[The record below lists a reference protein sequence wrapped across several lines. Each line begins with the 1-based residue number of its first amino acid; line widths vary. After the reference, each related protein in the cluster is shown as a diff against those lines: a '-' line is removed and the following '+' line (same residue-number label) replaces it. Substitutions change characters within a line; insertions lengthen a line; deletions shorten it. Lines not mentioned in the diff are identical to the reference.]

1 MVPYLCADFR
11 SARRFSAM
19 IALQVFAVLALV
31 GVNAFF
37 SAAEFS
43 LVAVRQSRVRQLVE
57 KGDARAKI
65 VEHLLSDLSQ
75 VVSGV
80 QVGITLA
87 SLSLGY
93 LGEVTLAGI
102 LSPLVLAIPRP
113 WAAIVAHGV
122 AMVMAFGLLTV
133 LQVVL
138 GELVP
143 KSLSLARAERVALLI
158 ARPFQWFLNTFSWAI
173 DLLDNFAEKIVLAL
187 GVVAPH
193 SHTLVRSTEE
203 LQVMV
208 QQARD
213 RGLLPATEVK
223 FIQAAMELGQVQG
236 REVMVPRPDVHALPA
251 SANLDDTM
259 TMFAT
264 TQRSRIPVYEN
275 SLDQILGFVHIKDMI
290 WVLLERSRRAA
301 DGQPLPEFRLRS
313 VLRDVLIVPES
324 KPVSELLLEFR
335 SRRTGLAMVVD
346 EFGSILGLATLEDI
360 LEQMVGEI
368 HDEFDVVERP
378 LTLPDGG
385 MIFDA
390 AIKIRELAARY
401 NIILPDDPSYE
412 TIGGFVLN
420 RLGFIPHGGESFEAD
435 GYRFTVM
442 EMDHRRVSRL
452 KIKPLPPAI
461 VPSLTS
467 ESAPRSAEV
476 VSAEPQDANARRQPS
491 AEVLE
496 MPGAASA
503 AAADSRIA
511 KKSRRAARKKS
522 SKPSSQSAV
531 PSPDEPAP
539 DSPSSGPAHK

>member
-1 MVPYLCADFR
+1 
-11 SARRFSAM
+11 M
-19 IALQVFAVLALV
+19 IALQLFAVLALV
-31 GVNAFF
+31 GINAFF

-43 LVAVRQSRVRQLVE
+43 LIAVRQSRVRQLVE
-57 KGDARAKI
+57 QGDARAKV
-65 VEHLLSDLSQ
+65 VEALLTDLTR

-93 LGEVTLAGI
+93 LGEITLAGI
-102 LSPLVLAIPRP
+102 LSPLVQAIPRP
-113 WAAIVAHGV
+113 WAAVIAHGT
-122 AMVMAFGLLTV
+122 ALAIAFGLLTI

-158 ARPFQWFLNTFSWAI
+158 ARPFSWFLHTFRWAI
-173 DLLDNFAEKIVLAL
+173 DFLDHSAEKFVGAL
-187 GVVAPH
+187 GVVSPH

-203 LQVMV
+203 LQVMI

-213 RGLLPATEVK
+213 RGLLPAAEVK
-223 FIQAAMELGQVQG
+223 FIQAAMELGQIQA

-251 SANLDDTM
+251 SATLEDTM

-264 TQRSRIPVYEN
+264 TQRSRIPVYEG
-275 SLDQILGFVHIKDMI
+275 SLDHILGFVHIKDMI
-290 WVLLERSRRAA
+290 WILLDRARRAE
-301 DGQPLPEFRLRS
+301 DHQPLAEFNLRT
-313 VLRDVLIVPES
+313 VLRDALIVPET

-335 SRRTGLAMVVD
+335 ARRTGLAMIVD

-401 NIILPDDPSYE
+401 NIMLPEDPSYE
-412 TIGGFVLN
+412 TVGGFVLT
-420 RLGFIPHGGESFEAD
+420 RLGFIPRGSESFEAD

-461 VPSLTS
+461 VPSPSDATT
-467 ESAPRSAEV
+467 PQSAEIAH
-476 VSAEPQDANARRQPS
+476 AEKQDASPQHHPS

-496 MPGAASA
+496 MPAPTSA
-503 AAADSRIA
+503 TDSRIA
-511 KKSRRAARKKS
+511 KKTRRTARKKTA
-522 SKPSSQSAV
+522 KAHDAAEV

>member
-1 MVPYLCADFR
+1 
-11 SARRFSAM
+11 M
-19 IALQVFAVLALV
+19 IALQLFAVLALV
-31 GVNAFF
+31 CINAFF

-43 LVAVRQSRVRQLVE
+43 LVAVRQSRIRQLVE
-57 KGDARAKI
+57 QGDARAKI
-65 VEHLLSDLSQ
+65 VEQLLSDLSR

-93 LGEVTLAGI
+93 LGEVTLAKV
-102 LSPLVLAIPRP
+102 LSPLLLAIPSP
-113 WAAIVAHGV
+113 WAALAAHTI
-122 AMVMAFGLLTV
+122 ALVMAFGLLTI

-158 ARPFQWFLNTFSWAI
+158 ARPFQWFLNTFRWAI
-173 DLLDNFAEKIVLAL
+173 DLLDRFAEKIVLAL

-223 FIQAAMELGQVQG
+223 FIQAAMELGQVQV

-290 WVLLERSRRAA
+290 WVLLERSRRAE

-324 KPVSELLLEFR
+324 KPVSELLWEFR

-378 LTLPDGG
+378 LNLPDGG

-390 AIKIRELAARY
+390 AIKIRELEARY
-401 NIILPDDPSYE
+401 NIVVPEDPSYE

-420 RLGFIPHGGESFEAD
+420 RLGFIPRGGESFEAD
-435 GYRFTVM
+435 GFRFTVM
-442 EMDHRRVSRL
+442 EMDHRRVSRV
-452 KIKPLPPAI
+452 KMKPLRATGAAA
-461 VPSLTS
+461 VGAEDPSRGEPGGAEARDGKAAGANDSAVADSAKLRS
-467 ESAPRSAEV
+467 AKAPR
-476 VSAEPQDANARRQPS
+476 
-491 AEVLE
+491 
-496 MPGAASA
+496 
-503 AAADSRIA
+503 
-511 KKSRRAARKKS
+511 
-522 SKPSSQSAV
+522 
-531 PSPDEPAP
+531 
-539 DSPSSGPAHK
+539 

>member
-1 MVPYLCADFR
+1 
-11 SARRFSAM
+11 M
-19 IALQVFAVLALV
+19 IALHLFAVLALV
-31 GVNAFF
+31 CINAFF

-80 QVGITLA
+80 QVGITLS

-102 LSPLVLAIPRP
+102 LSPLLLAIPSP
-113 WAAIVAHGV
+113 WAAVAAHTV
-122 AMVMAFGLLTV
+122 ALIIAFGLLTI

-158 ARPFQWFLNTFSWAI
+158 ARPFQWFLTTFRWAI
-173 DLLDNFAEKIVLAL
+173 DLLDGSAEKIVLAL

-223 FIQAAMELGQVQG
+223 FIQAAMELGQVQV
-236 REVMVPRPDVHALPA
+236 REVMVPRPDMHALPVGA
-251 SANLDDTM
+251 SLEDAM

-264 TQRSRIPVYEN
+264 TQRSRIPVYEH

-290 WVLLERSRRAA
+290 WVLLERARRAE
-301 DGQPLPEFRLRS
+301 DGQPVPEFRLRS

-390 AIKIRELAARY
+390 AIKIRELEARY
-401 NIILPDDPSYE
+401 NIVVPEDPSYE

-420 RLGFIPHGGESFEAD
+420 RLGFIPRGGESFEAD
-435 GYRFTVM
+435 GFRFTVM
-442 EMDHRRVSRL
+442 EMDHRRVSRVKL
-452 KIKPLPPAI
+452 KPLRVTTVNANAAEAERGSGRVVAAQASPAEKLAT
-461 VPSLTS
+461 PKANSASDASTAARPAK
-467 ESAPRSAEV
+467 APR
-476 VSAEPQDANARRQPS
+476 
-491 AEVLE
+491 
-496 MPGAASA
+496 
-503 AAADSRIA
+503 
-511 KKSRRAARKKS
+511 
-522 SKPSSQSAV
+522 
-531 PSPDEPAP
+531 
-539 DSPSSGPAHK
+539 

>member
-1 MVPYLCADFR
+1 
-11 SARRFSAM
+11 M
-19 IALQVFAVLALV
+19 IALQLFAVLALV
-31 GVNAFF
+31 CINAFF

-43 LVAVRQSRVRQLVE
+43 LVAVRQSRIRQLVE

-65 VEHLLSDLSQ
+65 VEQLLSDLSQ

-93 LGEVTLAGI
+93 LGEVTLAKV
-102 LSPLVLAIPRP
+102 LSPMLLAIPSP
-113 WAAIVAHGV
+113 WAAMAAHTI
-122 AMVMAFGLLTV
+122 ALVMAFGLLTI

-158 ARPFQWFLNTFSWAI
+158 ARPFQWFLNTFRWAI
-173 DLLDNFAEKIVLAL
+173 DLLDRFAEKIVGAL

-223 FIQAAMELGQVQG
+223 FIQAAMELGQVQV

-290 WVLLERSRRAA
+290 WVLLERSRRAE

-378 LTLPDGG
+378 LNLPDGG

-390 AIKIRELAARY
+390 AIKIRELEARY
-401 NIILPDDPSYE
+401 NIVVPEDPSYE

-420 RLGFIPHGGESFEAD
+420 RLGFIPRGGESFEAD
-435 GYRFTVM
+435 GFRFTVM
-442 EMDHRRVSRL
+442 EMDHRRVSRV
-452 KIKPLPPAI
+452 KMKPLRAAVGAAVGSEDVARGEQSGTETRREKPAAAKD
-461 VPSLTS
+461 SATGDAGKLRS
-467 ESAPRSAEV
+467 AKAPR
-476 VSAEPQDANARRQPS
+476 
-491 AEVLE
+491 
-496 MPGAASA
+496 
-503 AAADSRIA
+503 
-511 KKSRRAARKKS
+511 
-522 SKPSSQSAV
+522 
-531 PSPDEPAP
+531 
-539 DSPSSGPAHK
+539 

>member
-1 MVPYLCADFR
+1 
-11 SARRFSAM
+11 M
-19 IALQVFAVLALV
+19 IALQLFAVLALV
-31 GVNAFF
+31 CINAFF

-43 LVAVRQSRVRQLVE
+43 LIAVRQSRVRQLVE

-102 LSPLVLAIPRP
+102 LSPLLLAIPSP
-113 WAAIVAHGV
+113 WAAIAAHTIALV
-122 AMVMAFGLLTV
+122 IAFGLLTI

-158 ARPFQWFLNTFSWAI
+158 ARPFQWFLTTFRWAI
-173 DLLDNFAEKIVLAL
+173 DLLDGAAEKIVLAL

-213 RGLLPATEVK
+213 RGLLPAAEVK
-223 FIQAAMELGQVQG
+223 FIQAAMELGQVQV
-236 REVMVPRPDVHALPA
+236 REVMVPRPDVHGLPA
-251 SANLDDTM
+251 TANLDDTM

-290 WVLLERSRRAA
+290 WVLLERSRRAE

-324 KPVSELLLEFR
+324 KPVSELLMEFR

-378 LTLPDGG
+378 LNLPDGG

-390 AIKIRELAARY
+390 AIKIRELEARY
-401 NIILPDDPSYE
+401 NLVVPEDPSYE

-420 RLGFIPHGGESFEAD
+420 RLGFIPRGGESFEAD
-435 GYRFTVM
+435 GFRFTVM
-442 EMDHRRVSRL
+442 EMDHRRVSRV
-452 KIKPLPPAI
+452 KMKPLRPAETAADTVTERI
-461 VPSLTS
+461 ADAKSVGDAGKLRSAK
-467 ESAPRSAEV
+467 APR
-476 VSAEPQDANARRQPS
+476 
-491 AEVLE
+491 
-496 MPGAASA
+496 
-503 AAADSRIA
+503 
-511 KKSRRAARKKS
+511 
-522 SKPSSQSAV
+522 
-531 PSPDEPAP
+531 
-539 DSPSSGPAHK
+539 

>member
-1 MVPYLCADFR
+1 
-11 SARRFSAM
+11 M
-19 IALQVFAVLALV
+19 IALQLFAVLALV
-31 GVNAFF
+31 GINAFF

-43 LVAVRQSRVRQLVE
+43 LIAVRQSRVRQLVE
-57 KGDARAKI
+57 LGDARARV
-65 VEHLLSDLSQ
+65 VEALLTDLTR

-93 LGEVTLAGI
+93 IGEITLAGI
-102 LSPLVLAIPRP
+102 LSPLVQAIPRP
-113 WAAIVAHGV
+113 WAALIAHG
-122 AMVMAFGLLTV
+122 AALAIAFGLLTM

-158 ARPFQWFLNTFSWAI
+158 ARPFSWFLNTFRWAI
-173 DLLDNFAEKIVLAL
+173 DLFDSAAERIVRAL
-187 GVVAPH
+187 GVVSPH

-203 LQVMV
+203 LQVMI

-213 RGLLPATEVK
+213 RGLLPAAEVK
-223 FIQAAMELGQVQG
+223 FIQAAMELGQIQA

-251 SANLDDTM
+251 SASLEDTM

-264 TQRSRIPVYEN
+264 TQRSRIPVYEGT
-275 SLDQILGFVHIKDMI
+275 LDHILGFVHIKDMI
-290 WVLLERSRRAA
+290 WILLDRARRNE
-301 DGQPLPEFRLRS
+301 DRQPLAEFSLRT
-313 VLRDVLIVPES
+313 VLRDALIVPET

-335 SRRTGLAMVVD
+335 ARRTGLAMIVD

-390 AIKIRELAARY
+390 AIKIRELSARY
-401 NIILPDDPSYE
+401 NIVLPEDSSYE
-412 TIGGFVLN
+412 TVGGFVLT
-420 RLGFIPHGGESFEAD
+420 RLGFIPRGGESFEAD

-442 EMDHRRVSRL
+442 EMEHRRVSRL
-452 KIKPLPPAI
+452 KIKPLPPSI
-461 VPSLTS
+461 VPPSVSGAAPTS
-467 ESAPRSAEV
+467 EGISRAEEQDSSAHH
-476 VSAEPQDANARRQPS
+476 NPS

-496 MPGAASA
+496 MTPATSAS
-503 AAADSRIA
+503 DSQFI
-511 KKSRRAARKKS
+511 KKIRRAARKKS
-522 SKPSSQSAV
+522 AKTAEATDV
-531 PSPDEPAP
+531 PSPDEPGA
-539 DSPSSGPAHK
+539 DSSSPGPAHK

>member
-1 MVPYLCADFR
+1 
-11 SARRFSAM
+11 M
-19 IALQVFAVLALV
+19 IALQLFAVLALV
-31 GVNAFF
+31 GINAFS

-43 LVAVRQSRVRQLVE
+43 LIAVRQSRVPQLVE
-57 KGDARAKI
+57 QGDARARV
-65 VEHLLSDLSQ
+65 VEILLTDVTR

-93 LGEVTLAGI
+93 LGEITLAGI
-102 LSPLVLAIPRP
+102 LSPLVQAIPRP
-113 WAAIVAHGV
+113 WAAVIAHGTALAV
-122 AMVMAFGLLTV
+122 AFGLLTV
-133 LQVVL
+133 LQVVIRDL
-138 GELVP
+138 GP

-158 ARPFQWFLNTFSWAI
+158 ARPFSWFLNTFRWAI
-173 DLLDNFAEKIVLAL
+173 DLLDRFAEKIVLAL

-223 FIQAAMELGQVQG
+223 FIQAAMELGQVQV

-264 TQRSRIPVYEN
+264 TQRSRIPVDEN
-275 SLDQILGFVHIKDMI
+275 SLDQVLGFVHIKDMI

-301 DGQPLPEFRLRS
+301 DGKPLPEFRLRS

-324 KPVSELLLEFR
+324 KPVSEFLLEFR
-335 SRRTGLAMVVD
+335 PRRTGLAMVVD

-360 LEQMVGEI
+360 LELMVGEI

-378 LTLPDGG
+378 LNLPDGG

-390 AIKIRELAARY
+390 AIKIRELGAR
-401 NIILPDDPSYE
+401 E
-412 TIGGFVLN
+412 IG
-420 RLGFIPHGGESFEAD
+420 R
-435 GYRFTVM
+435 
-442 EMDHRRVSRL
+442 
-452 KIKPLPPAI
+452 
-461 VPSLTS
+461 
-467 ESAPRSAEV
+467 
-476 VSAEPQDANARRQPS
+476 
-491 AEVLE
+491 
-496 MPGAASA
+496 
-503 AAADSRIA
+503 
-511 KKSRRAARKKS
+511 
-522 SKPSSQSAV
+522 
-531 PSPDEPAP
+531 
-539 DSPSSGPAHK
+539 